1 MSTVVAE
8 HLRLKH
14 TDCAPRVSA
23 VHVGI
28 SGRHRQPVT
37 VVWPT
42 VSGVLVRFLG
52 DGTLR
57 HVHPTDLA
65 RDPQP
70 TITTHST
77 VSISNAVVEVE
88 TYEQPATLT
97 EPARPAIHGVDVESR
112 EVLDL
117 EQAREMRDALI
128 CAVREL
134 ERLQRN

>member
-14 TDCAPRVSA
+14 ADCAPRTSA

-42 VSGVLVRFLG
+42 VSGVLVRFVG
-52 DGTLR
+52 DGTFR

-65 RDPQP
+65 RDPRP
-70 TITTHST
+70 AITTHST
-77 VSISNAVVEVE
+77 VSISNAAIEVE

-97 EPARPAIHGVDVESR
+97 EPARPAAHGVAVESR

-134 ERLQRN
+134 EHLQGN

>member
-1 MSTVVAE
+1 MNAVVAE
-8 HLRLKH
+8 HLRLRH
-14 TDCAPRVSA
+14 ADCAPRTSA

-37 VVWPT
+37 VIWPT
-42 VSGVLVRFLG
+42 VSGVLVRFVG
-52 DGTLR
+52 DGTMR

-65 RDPQP
+65 RAPQP

-97 EPARPAIHGVDVESR
+97 EPARPALHGVAVESR
-112 EVLDL
+112 EVLGL

-134 ERLQRN
+134 ERLNGN

>member
-1 MSTVVAE
+1 MNAVVAE

-14 TDCAPRVSA
+14 TDCAPRTSA

-42 VSGVLVRFLG
+42 ARGVLVRFVG

-65 RDPQP
+65 RDPRP
-70 TITTHST
+70 AITTHST

-97 EPARPAIHGVDVESR
+97 EPARPAIHGVAVESR

-134 ERLQRN
+134 ERLQGH